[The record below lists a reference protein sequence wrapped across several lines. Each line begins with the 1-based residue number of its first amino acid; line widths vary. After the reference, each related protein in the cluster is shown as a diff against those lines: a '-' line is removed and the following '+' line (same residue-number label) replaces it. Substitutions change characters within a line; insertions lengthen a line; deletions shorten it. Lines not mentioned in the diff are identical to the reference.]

1 MKVVLW
7 SGREDEGRFL
17 WRENKSS
24 LEIQADSR
32 RYQGMKKE
40 IADIAIYLVYLC
52 HNLEI
57 DLSPAIK
64 EKIKINNEKYPK
76 NKFRGIY

>member
-1 MKVVLW
+1 
-7 SGREDEGRFL
+7 
-17 WRENKSS
+17 
-24 LEIQADSR
+24 
-32 RYQGMKKE
+32 MKKE